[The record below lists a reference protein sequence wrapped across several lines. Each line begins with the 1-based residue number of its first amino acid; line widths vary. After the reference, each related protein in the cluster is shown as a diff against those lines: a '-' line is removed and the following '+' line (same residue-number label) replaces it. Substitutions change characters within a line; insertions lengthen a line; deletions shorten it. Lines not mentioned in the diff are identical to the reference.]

1 MRKSIYK
8 PVFALFTLAVLFSQQ
23 LQAKLIFTAPPRES
37 RQSALELYTPFAKH
51 LSELLGEEVEYQYP
65 RGWLRYQRDIRRNIY
80 DLIFDGPHFASWRMA
95 HLGHKPLVKL
105 PGTLVFYF
113 ITPATNVDIT
123 KSTDLI
129 YKKVCI
135 IPPPNLTALVL
146 LSELNDP
153 IKEPVLKSVK
163 GGMKAVFKELDK
175 NSCVAAVVRSNY
187 YDKRLSDEQRAK
199 YKIIHT
205 TKPIPNQVITA
216 STKVDKTSRDKIIQS
231 LTEGPGVEVANKI
244 VKRFG
249 GKKVK
254 SFIKADKADYEG
266 QNKLLEGV
274 ILGW

>member
-1 MRKSIYK
+1 MRKST
-8 PVFALFTLAVLFSQQ
+8 FGSMLALLVAGIFFSQQ
-23 LQAKLIFTAPPRES
+23 LQAKLIFTAPPREPK
-37 RQSALELYTPFAKH
+37 QKALELYTPFAEH
-51 LSELLGEEVEYQYP
+51 LSQLLGEEVEYHYP
-65 RGWLRYQRDIRRNIY
+65 RGWLRYQRDIRRNVY
-80 DLIFDGPHFASWRMA
+80 DLIFDGPHFASWRML

-105 PGTLVFYF
+105 PGTLIFYF
-113 ITPATNVDIT
+113 ITPVTNVDIT
-123 KSTDLI
+123 KTSDLI

-146 LSELNDP
+146 LAELNDP

-163 GGMKAVFKELDK
+163 GGMPAVFKELGE
-175 NSCVAAVVRSNY
+175 NSCIAAVVRSNFF
-187 YDKRLSDEQRAK
+187 DKKLPKEQRAK

-216 STKVDKTSRDKIIQS
+216 GSKVNKTSRDKIIQS
-231 LTEGPGVEVANKI
+231 LTEGEGVEITNNI

-254 SFIKADKADYEG
+254 SFIKATKEDYDE